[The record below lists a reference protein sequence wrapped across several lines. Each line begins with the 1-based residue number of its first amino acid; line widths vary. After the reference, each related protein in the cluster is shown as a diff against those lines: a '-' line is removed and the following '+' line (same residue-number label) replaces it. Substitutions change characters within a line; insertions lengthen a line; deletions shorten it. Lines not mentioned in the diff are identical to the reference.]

1 MSMQRR
7 HFELIAE
14 TIKRARF
21 SPNVSPFKGSSED
34 AHSTIAREFAQSLKA
49 TKWTNEPPRL
59 SLGPRARSAVQ
70 HVPLPH
76 RLRGRGDF
84 TPTTPARQSAA

>member
-21 SPNVSPFKGSSED
+21 APNVSPFQGISED
-34 AHSTIAREFAQSLKA
+34 AHSAIAREFAQSLKA
-49 TKWTNEPPRL
+49 TNPQFNTSRFL
-59 SLGPRARSAVQ
+59 
-70 HVPLPH
+70 
-76 RLRGRGDF
+76 
-84 TPTTPARQSAA
+84 AACGVED

>member
-21 SPNVSPFKGSSED
+21 SPNVSPFKGISED

-49 TKWTNEPPRL
+49 TNPNFNT
-59 SLGPRARSAVQ
+59 ARFLTACGVE
-70 HVPLPH
+70 
-76 RLRGRGDF
+76 D
-84 TPTTPARQSAA
+84 